1 VPERAIVSSGGA
13 GEECSHDVGGV
24 AVEGDSGSV
33 VAHGG
38 TGIGMAGGFLHI
50 AQRNPSVQRS
60 GDECVPEGVG
70 AHALG
75 DPRPSGDAAH
85 DPSGRVSIDPPPVDS
100 HEDRPVAAFADRQ
113 IDGPGRPG
121 RHGDDYDLAA
131 LTHNGERAV
140 AALEPEV
147 SDVGAGGF
155 EDPQPS

>member
-1 VPERAIVSSGGA
+1 MNAWRRVW
-13 GEECSHDVGGV
+13 
-24 AVEGDSGSV
+24 
-33 VAHGG
+33 
-38 TGIGMAGGFLHI
+38 
-50 AQRNPSVQRS
+50 
-60 GDECVPEGVG
+60 G

-75 DPRPSGDAAH
+75 DPRPSIDAAH
-85 DPSGRVSIDPPPVDS
+85 DPSGRLSIDPPPVDS

-121 RHGDDYDLAA
+121 RHGDGYDLAA

-155 EDPQPS
+155 GDSQSVEGEQADQRVISGAGQSCGDQHGADLVAVQASGVGLVVRAGSTHMRRW